1 MKSGLKAVY
10 LKNKN
15 KLIILCGIF
24 LLFLPFILQSSYLQR
39 VAIIMGI
46 FIVLASSLNLII
58 GFTGM
63 FSLAHAAFYGIGA
76 YTSALLAINL
86 GLPFWITMPA
96 AGIMA
101 GLFGALIGLAT
112 LRLRETFLVFGT
124 LAFGEI
130 VRIIIM
136 NWISLTRG
144 PMGIPGIPVPTIFGF
159 SFKNYTYYYY
169 LVLIFAS
176 LSVLLIRRVYNSKV
190 GRAFVAIREDDVG
203 AATMGVHVFKF
214 KVLAF
219 TLGCTFA
226 GLAGAFYAHFVRFI
240 SADQFG
246 VNESFAILTMVAL
259 GGTGSIA
266 GPVVGVVILLLFPE
280 VFRFLAEYRMVVYG
294 LILIF
299 VMMFKPEGIV
309 GFKGMFPRDYNLGAE
324 IKKRIIG
331 LFGKNHNNEALES

>member
-1 MKSGLKAVY
+1 MKSGINAVY
-10 LKNKN
+10 LKNK
-15 KLIILCGIF
+15 KRMMVIGGVFI
-24 LLFLPFILQSSYLQR
+24 LFLPFILQSSYFQR
-39 VAIIMGI
+39 VAIMMGI

-76 YTSALLAINL
+76 YSSALLALKL
-86 GLPFWITMPA
+86 GLPFWITMPV
-96 AGIMA
+96 AGLIA
-101 GLFGALIGLAT
+101 GLFGSFIGLAT

-136 NWISLTRG
+136 NWTSLTRG
-144 PMGIPGIPVPTIFGF
+144 PMGIPGIPVPRIFGYPL
-159 SFKNYTYYYY
+159 KNYIHYYY
-169 LVLIFAS
+169 LILVFTAV
-176 LSVLLIRRVYNSKV
+176 SVLLIRRIYNSKV
-190 GRAFVAIREDDVG
+190 GRAFVAIREDEIG
-203 AATMGVHVFKF
+203 AATMGVHVFRY

-219 TLGCTFA
+219 TIGCTFA

-259 GGTGSIA
+259 GGTGVIA
-266 GPVVGVVILLLFPE
+266 GPVVGVFILLLFPE

-294 LILIF
+294 LILII

-309 GFKGMFPRDYNLGAE
+309 GFKGMFPRDYNLGEE
-324 IKKRIIG
+324 IKKKILG
-331 LFGKNHNNEALES
+331 LVRKNRSNEVMES